1 MTHSEEAGTN
11 KQDPREI
18 DIKLSKTF
26 FSELESSIKNND
38 FQGFI
43 NRFKQQYD
51 DKDLTDTD
59 IMSIS
64 MIEAMQ
70 KYDIVLP
77 GKILG
82 LAYKSQVL
90 DPHLFVTL
98 VNNNNVI
105 STALET
111 GVGIQQIS
119 SYICALIKRGL
130 VRENFNMTDDLIK
143 EIAYSITHPVTDL
156 HPTIIIGKLIEPLY
170 TKDAVG
176 RLIEVI
182 GSDWLDNY
190 YT

>member
-26 FSELESSIKNND
+26 FSELESWIKNND

-43 NRFKQQYD
+43 NRFKHQYD
-51 DKDLTDTD
+51 DKDLTDRD

-82 LAYKSQVL
+82 LAYKSQAL
-90 DPHLFVTL
+90 NANLFVTF

-111 GVGIQQIS
+111 GIGIQQLS
-119 SYICALIKRGL
+119 AYICALIKRGL

-143 EIAYSITHPVTDL
+143 KIAYSITHPVTDL
-156 HPTIIIGKLIEPLY
+156 HPTIIIEKLIEPLY

-182 GSDWLDNY
+182 GKDWLDNY